1 MKSVF
6 DKLNLR
12 PGERRLVII
21 VMIVVFI
28 VLNFIFVWP
37 HFGDWGKLKNRR
49 KVAMDLKYQYE
60 REINNTKTYTSQLKD
75 LERQGATV
83 QSEAQALTLSTEV
96 QNQAALSGVQVNR
109 YDPVRQTAM
118 SIGGKTN
125 QFFEEQSG
133 IINVTTE
140 EKSLVDFLYS
150 LGTGRSFIRV
160 RSFTLN
166 PDPPRHKLQGNV
178 TLVASYQKKAPT
190 RTISTAPAATAPAP
204 AVRST
209 NQAGRS
215 ASPFAA
221 TPTNA
226 AGKPGVKPASPAAAT
241 ATKTNQSVLD
251 RMKGWFK

>member
-1 MKSVF
+1 LKSVF

-12 PGERRLVII
+12 PAERRLVII

-37 HFGDWGKLKNRR
+37 HFSDWGKIKARR
-49 KVAMDLKYQYE
+49 TIAENLVRQYQ
-60 REINNTKTYTSQLKD
+60 REIANTALYQAQLKD
-75 LERQGATV
+75 LEKQGATV
-83 QSEAQALTLSTEV
+83 QTEAQALTLSTTV

-109 YDPVRQTAM
+109 YDPVRQTAL
-118 SIGGKTN
+118 SVGGKTN

-140 EKSLVDFLYS
+140 EKSLVDFLYNLGIGSS
-150 LGTGRSFIRV
+150 LIRV

-178 TLVASYQKKAPT
+178 TLVASYQKKAPPKIAPPVAT
-190 RTISTAPAATAPAP
+190 PPAA
-204 AVRST
+204 RST
-209 NQAGRS
+209 NPPGRS

-221 TPTNA
+221 APTNA
-226 AGKPGVKPASPAAAT
+226 AVKSKAPVAAT
-241 ATKTNQSVLD
+241 GTNTTAVKTNQSVLD

>member
-1 MKSVF
+1 MKSIF

-21 VMIVVFI
+21 VMLVVFV

-37 HFGDWGKLKNRR
+37 HFSDWGKIKARR
-49 KVAMDLKYQYE
+49 TIAENLLRQYQ
-60 REINNTKTYTSQLKD
+60 REIGNTRTYQAQLKD
-75 LERQGATV
+75 LEKQGATV
-83 QSEAQALTLSTEV
+83 QTEAQALSLSTTV

-109 YDPVRQTAM
+109 YDPVRQTALTV
-118 SIGGKTN
+118 GGKTN

-140 EKSLVDFLYS
+140 EKSLVDFLYNLGIGSS
-150 LGTGRSFIRV
+150 LIRV
-160 RSFTLN
+160 RNFTLN

-190 RTISTAPAATAPAP
+190 KIAPAAAATPPPA
-204 AVRST
+204 ARST
-209 NQAGRS
+209 NPPGRS
-215 ASPFAA
+215 TSPFAA
-221 TPTNA
+221 TNA
-226 AGKPGVKPASPAAAT
+226 VAKPKAAVAAT
-241 ATKTNQSVLD
+241 ATKTNQSALD